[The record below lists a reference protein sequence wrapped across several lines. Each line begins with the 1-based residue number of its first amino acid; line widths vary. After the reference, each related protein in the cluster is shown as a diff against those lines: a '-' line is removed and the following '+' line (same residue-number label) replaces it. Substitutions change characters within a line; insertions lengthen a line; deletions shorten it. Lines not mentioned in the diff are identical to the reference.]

1 MATELDE
8 NVIINNTERLIMA
21 EKGKSNHVGLDGR
34 SRDANG
40 EIREKRGD
48 TLVRT
53 LRETYGP
60 EFAKGVRGD
69 ARLDTLRERASGQSL
84 SKIVKK

>member
-1 MATELDE
+1 MS
-8 NVIINNTERLIMA
+8 NNTNP
-21 EKGKSNHVGLDGR
+21 KNPGLDGR

-53 LRETYGP
+53 LRQTYGP
-60 EFAKGVRGD
+60 DFAKGIRGD
-69 ARLDTLRERASGQSL
+69 ARLDTLRDRAGGQSL
-84 SKIVKK
+84 TKITKKP

>member
-1 MATELDE
+1 MAD
-8 NVIINNTERLIMA
+8 
-21 EKGKSNHVGLDGR
+21 KSKSSQTGLDGR

-48 TLVRT
+48 TLVKT

-69 ARLDTLRERASGQSL
+69 TRLDTLRERQGGESL